1 MTAFPPS
8 SCHFVHHQQT
18 WVNAMNMLTRL
29 MLVFVLLMP
38 FTACKKQEAP
48 QAAEPVAVAL
58 PSSDQQKDWVAYLNY
73 KLQPYM
79 EGITGSP
86 FVYFLPS
93 VSTEDFEGLY
103 GRQLD
108 KLKEDLGRG
117 IIQGNMLVF
126 ASPASDKEVEMI
138 EAAFPA
144 VPQGSMKGVKVVFIG
159 PPNLNDRVKAA
170 VTPAGV
176 DYIFVEAK

>member
-1 MTAFPPS
+1 MTAFSPS

-18 WVNAMNMLTRL
+18 WGNAMNMLTRL
-29 MLVFVLLMP
+29 LVVAVLLMP
-38 FTACKKQEAP
+38 LTACNKKEAP

-73 KLQPYM
+73 KLLPYM
-79 EGITGSP
+79 DGINSSP

-93 VSTEDFEGLY
+93 ASTEDFEGLY

-126 ASPASDKEVEMI
+126 ASPAPDKEVEMI

-144 VPQGSMKGVKVVFIG
+144 VPQGTMKGVKVVFIG
-159 PPNLNDRVKAA
+159 PANLNDRVKAA

-176 DYIFVEAK
+176 NYIFVEAK